1 MQIYAVR
8 FMEIDEKSTKCD
20 VIYGAPASL
29 TWEEIDINGQINLER
44 NVINRKVATKRRN
57 EVTVHQDEKIAR
69 LAGETA
75 RQGRKR
81 VESIN
86 ESEMTMAERLG
97 EWESFPF
104 LHWSQIRKSRV

>member
-1 MQIYAVR
+1 
-8 FMEIDEKSTKCD
+8 MEIDEKSTKCD

-97 EWESFPF
+97 ELPCPCKAPLLHVPGSF
-104 LHWSQIRKSRV
+104 SK

>member
-1 MQIYAVR
+1 
-8 FMEIDEKSTKCD
+8 MEIDEKSTKCD

-97 EWESFPF
+97 ERELFQY
-104 LHWSQIRKSRV
+104 LDWSQIRNSRI